1 MPFRTPHAAF
11 RTREAFTLLEVIL
24 ALAVLAVS
32 LAALGEVLRRG
43 EDNSHDARDLT
54 QAQLIAASR
63 FAELTSGALALSPVA
78 NVPVPEIVAN
88 VPWVYS
94 IETADTQELGIIAV
108 RVTVSQN
115 PAQTAYPLSYSVV
128 RWMPDPLLATTTS
141 TSGST
146 STGGSASSGS
156 TSGGAQ

>member
-1 MPFRTPHAAF
+1 MPFRTPHSAL
-11 RTREAFTLLEVIL
+11 RTRPAFTLLEVIL

-63 FAELTSGALALSPVA
+63 FAELTSGAVALSPVV
-78 NVPVPEIVAN
+78 NEQVPEIVAN

-94 IETADTQELGIIAV
+94 IEIADTFELGLVAV
-108 RVTVSQN
+108 RVTVSQD
-115 PAQTAYPLSYSVV
+115 PSQTAYPISYSVV
-128 RWMPDPLLATTTS
+128 RWMPDPLATPTTTVGS
-141 TSGST
+141 TTTGGTSG
-146 STGGSASSGS
+146 AS
-156 TSGGAQ
+156 TSGGAP